1 MSRVRRSDESGFTLS
16 EVCIALVIVAVAIT
30 SIIGSLGTAMFAT
43 KVHRDIASSDSVVR
57 EYAEQLVGAAYVACG
72 APNAYP
78 QMTDVPA
85 DFTATIVKVEYW
97 NGSNTN
103 AQFVAGCT
111 TDSGAQRLT
120 LRASRANGAGVQ
132 TLQIVKRAS

>member
-1 MSRVRRSDESGFTLS
+1 MSRVRLDESGFTLS
-16 EVCIALVIVAVAIT
+16 EVCIALVIVGVAIV
-30 SIIGSLGTAMFAT
+30 SIVGSVGTAMFAS
-43 KVHRDIASSDSVVR
+43 KVHRDIASSDAVVR
-57 EYAEQLVGAAYVACG
+57 QYAEQLVATPYLNCA
-72 APNAYP
+72 APNGYP
-78 QMTDVPA
+78 AMTGVPA
-85 DFTATIVKVEYW
+85 DFTATIVRVDYW

-120 LRASRANGAGVQ
+120 LRASRANGAGTQ